1 MTIDSERLKSG
12 FVTVTLHPRDVLH
25 IVRAL
30 ELEAQDQDKRYQR
43 AGLSDAQEYRE
54 LASAL
59 RGASRAAAEFFEE
72 ASKDDHR
79 HRQEAAR

>member
-1 MTIDSERLKSG
+1 MTIDPERLKSG
-12 FVTVTLHPRDVLH
+12 FVTVTLHPKDLLH

-43 AGLSDAQEYRE
+43 LGLSEAVEYRE

-59 RGASRAAAEFFEE
+59 RAAAEFFEE